1 MAKVSLILDTR
12 KKSKSRITGLYPI
25 VLKVFHKKNRL
36 LRIGHFT
43 SLAGWDSKNHL
54 LRKSSAVNN
63 GLDCQ
68 KINAELGDKLHWAK
82 QVVYE
87 LGDSIDHLD
96 VDLLLDHIKVR
107 WDSEL
112 DFEIKK
118 KVENNITLSQWGSV
132 LINRKRAANIPGTAQ
147 WYQSGVD
154 AITKFNNG
162 KDIMLYDITLTF
174 LKDFEAQQLSKGN
187 SKNTI
192 GMYIRAIRSIYNSAI
207 KEDQFVPIK
216 NPFDHYRT
224 PSMARTKK
232 KAVAKVKIMDIR
244 KLEYEQDS
252 PLWHAKNYALIM
264 FYCRGMN
271 FIDLVKLKVKNI
283 EGDRLLYGRS
293 KTGDPFSVRITES
306 LGNILEFY
314 LKGKQPEDYLFPTN
328 YDGSTKHFQMYKS
341 QRRRMNERLKI
352 VAKDAGIEGEFTT
365 YYIRHS
371 WATIAKFM
379 GIPTEVISE
388 GLGHNS
394 LRTTEIYL
402 KSFTNNVLDEANEL
416 VVS

>member
-12 KKSKSRITGLYPI
+12 KKSKSRITGLYLI

-36 LRIGHFT
+36 LRIGHCT

-54 LRKSSAVNN
+54 LRKSSLANN
-63 GLDCQ
+63 GLDYQ

-87 LGDSIDHLD
+87 LGDSIDRLD

-132 LINRKRAANIPGTAQ
+132 LINRKRVANIPGTAP

-154 AITKFNNG
+154 AMTKFNNG
-162 KDIMLYDITLTF
+162 KDMMLYDITLTF
-174 LKDFEAQQLSKGN
+174 LRDFEAQPLKKGN

-192 GMYIRAIRSIYNSAI
+192 GMYIRAIRSIYNSTI
-207 KEDQFVPIK
+207 KEDEFVPLK

-224 PSMARTKK
+224 PSKARTKK
-232 KAVAKVKIMDIR
+232 KAVTKVKIMDLK
-244 KLEYEQDS
+244 KLEYEEKS

-264 FYCRGMN
+264 FYCRGYELN
-271 FIDLVKLKVKNI
+271 DLVKLMAKNI

-314 LKGKQPEDYLFPTN
+314 LKGKQPEDYLLPTN
-328 YDGSTKHFQMYKS
+328 YDGSTNLS
-341 QRRRMNERLKI
+341 SI
-352 VAKDAGIEGEFTT
+352 
-365 YYIRHS
+365 
-371 WATIAKFM
+371 
-379 GIPTEVISE
+379 
-388 GLGHNS
+388 
-394 LRTTEIYL
+394 
-402 KSFTNNVLDEANEL
+402 
-416 VVS
+416 

>member
-1 MAKVSLILDTR
+1 MAKVSLTLDTR

-25 VLKVFHKKNRL
+25 ALKVFHKKNRL
-36 LRIGHFT
+36 LRLGHYT
-43 SLAGWDSKNHL
+43 SSEGWDGRNHQ
-54 LRKSSAVNN
+54 LRKSAAVNN
-63 GLDCQ
+63 GLDCE
-68 KINAELGDKLHWAK
+68 KINAELGGKFHWAK

-87 LGDSIDHLD
+87 LGDSIDQLD
-96 VDLLLDHIKVR
+96 VDLLLKHIKVR
-107 WDSEL
+107 WDTEQ

-118 KVENNITLSQWGSV
+118 KVENNISLSQWGGV
-132 LINRKRAANIPGTAQ
+132 LIKRKRAANIPGTAQ

-154 AITKFNNG
+154 ALTKFNNG

-174 LKDFEAQQLSKGN
+174 LRDFEAQQLSKGN
-187 SKNTI
+187 SKNTT
-192 GMYIRAIRSIYNSAI
+192 GMYIRAIRSMYNSAI
-207 KEDQFVPIK
+207 KEDQFVPLK
-216 NPFDHYRT
+216 NPFDHYKA
-224 PSMARTKK
+224 PSKARTKK
-232 KAVAKVKIMDIR
+232 KAVAKVKIMDL
-244 KLEYEQDS
+244 KNLEYKQES

-293 KTGDPFSVRITES
+293 KTGDPFSVKITES
-306 LGNILEFY
+306 LGSILEHY
-314 LKGKQPEDYLFPTN
+314 LKGKQPDDYLFPTN
-328 YDGSTKHFQMYKS
+328 YDGSTKHFQKYKS

-352 VAKDAGIEGEFTT
+352 IAKDAGIEGVFTT

-371 WATIAKFM
+371 WATIAKYM
-379 GIPTEVISE
+379 GISTEIISE

-402 KSFTNNVLDEANEL
+402 KSFTNTVLDEANEL
-416 VVS
+416 VIS